1 MASYEE
7 IKKAIL
13 DVAGN
18 PDNGIVYELAPAFAS
33 AVLALDEQ
41 EIVERRVVKAK
52 ETR

>member
-18 PDNGIVYELAPAFAS
+18 PDNGIVSELAPAFA
-33 AVLALDEQ
+33 AAIVALDKQ
-41 EIVERRVVKAK
+41 DVVERRVVKAK